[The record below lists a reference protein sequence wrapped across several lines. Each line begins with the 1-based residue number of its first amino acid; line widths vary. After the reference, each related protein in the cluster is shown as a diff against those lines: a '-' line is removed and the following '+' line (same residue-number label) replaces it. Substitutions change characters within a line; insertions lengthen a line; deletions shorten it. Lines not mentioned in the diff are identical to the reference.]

1 MASALRFESLRVD
14 PRKYPP
20 YEKTL
25 CVNSPNI
32 LPPQQPPLNS
42 NLGKLLDASTTLNN
56 RSPNGN
62 DLLLNNVVDNDDK

>member
-1 MASALRFESLRVD
+1 MD

-20 YEKTL
+20 CEKTL

-32 LPPQQPPLNS
+32 LPPQMPPLNS

-56 RSPNGN
+56 RSPDGN
-62 DLLLNNVVDNDDK
+62 DLVLNNVVGNDDK